1 MFLTQNEFAVLS
13 GIIIGLTDKEMQE
26 KFHLSKTVIK
36 QNKNALCKKYG
47 GKEHYLELRHLA
59 DLKKVEVFETEN
71 IPYFQYENSI
81 LVQKIKINKK
91 EVQKL
96 YEFFRNKP
104 ENKDYELIS
113 NDDFSNLYRNI
124 EIKDIETGE
133 KYPISTIIDGY
144 ILTPDKEVDIER
156 THIMDMKQ
164 LEKDFKTFWI
174 NYNSSP
180 KDVNTR
186 WIDAVYVLKILN
198 TTVEQM
204 YENETAFAEYI
215 KVLKEYS
222 SEHEWS
228 CATETAL
235 LLACCQLDSFLK
247 IERKIK

>member
-1 MFLTQNEFAVLS
+1 
-13 GIIIGLTDKEMQE
+13 
-26 KFHLSKTVIK
+26 
-36 QNKNALCKKYG
+36 
-47 GKEHYLELRHLA
+47 
-59 DLKKVEVFETEN
+59 
-71 IPYFQYENSI
+71 
-81 LVQKIKINKK
+81 
-91 EVQKL
+91 
-96 YEFFRNKP
+96 
-104 ENKDYELIS
+104 
-113 NDDFSNLYRNI
+113 
-124 EIKDIETGE
+124 
-133 KYPISTIIDGY
+133 
-144 ILTPDKEVDIER
+144 
-156 THIMDMKQ
+156 MDMKQ

-215 KVLKEYS
+215 KALKEYS

-247 IERKIK
+247 MGRD

>member
-1 MFLTQNEFAVLS
+1 MFLTQNEFTVLS
-13 GIIIGLTDKEMQE
+13 GIIIGLTDREMQE

-47 GKEHYLELRHLA
+47 VKEHYLELRHLA

-104 ENKDYELIS
+104 ENKDYELILD
-113 NDDFSNLYRNI
+113 DDFSNLYRNI

-144 ILTPDKEVDIER
+144 ELTER
-156 THIMDMKQ
+156 K
-164 LEKDFKTFWI
+164 
-174 NYNSSP
+174 
-180 KDVNTR
+180 
-186 WIDAVYVLKILN
+186 
-198 TTVEQM
+198 
-204 YENETAFAEYI
+204 
-215 KVLKEYS
+215 
-222 SEHEWS
+222 EHENN
-228 CATETAL
+228 
-235 LLACCQLDSFLK
+235 K
-247 IERKIK
+247 I